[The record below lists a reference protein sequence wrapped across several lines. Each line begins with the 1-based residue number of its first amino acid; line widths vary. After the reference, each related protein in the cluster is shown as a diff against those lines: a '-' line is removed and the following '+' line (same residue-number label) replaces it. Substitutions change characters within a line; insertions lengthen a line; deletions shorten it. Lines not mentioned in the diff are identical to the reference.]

1 MATKV
6 FIEADGNRIVV
17 PIEAELS
24 DFPNCTYEAG
34 SEDTIGEAAYFRKLR
49 NDCLT
54 NFVDPL
60 VTNQI
65 RWNELTDAKKAE
77 WITYRQDLLD
87 LPQQAGFP
95 DTVTWPI
102 PPL

>member
-17 PIEAELS
+17 PADAELS
-24 DFPNCTYEAG
+24 DFPGCTYEAG
-34 SEDTIGEAAYFRKLR
+34 SEDTEGEAAYFRKLR

-54 NFVDPL
+54 MFVDPL
-60 VTNQI
+60 VTNQL
-65 RWNELTDAKKAE
+65 RWSELTAAKRSE
-77 WITYRQDLLD
+77 WTTYRQDLLD

-95 DTVTWPI
+95 NNITWPI
-102 PPL
+102 APE